1 MERGAHLVEEDVFA
15 VVGIS
20 DVDIIPDQPVLRDAM
35 LEAERF
41 PELVANCA
49 QGPPPQTISTI
60 SATAGASL
68 PLQLCCCT
76 GCELRIDRGQ
86 QSAALLGKR

>member
-49 QGPPPQTISTI
+49 
-60 SATAGASL
+60 
-68 PLQLCCCT
+68 
-76 GCELRIDRGQ
+76 
-86 QSAALLGKR
+86 

>member
-41 PELVANCA
+41 PELVANFA
-49 QGPPPQTISTI
+49 
-60 SATAGASL
+60 
-68 PLQLCCCT
+68 
-76 GCELRIDRGQ
+76 
-86 QSAALLGKR
+86 